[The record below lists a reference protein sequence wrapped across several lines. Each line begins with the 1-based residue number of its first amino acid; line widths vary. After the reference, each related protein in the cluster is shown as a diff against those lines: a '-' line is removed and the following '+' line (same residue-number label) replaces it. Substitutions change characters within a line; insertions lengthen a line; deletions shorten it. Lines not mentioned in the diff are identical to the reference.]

1 MAVKITVDRAAEVVA
16 MCKKIQNSDILDLFQ
31 GVASKLEEAGVNAV
45 TEQIFES
52 CKNFQTAFN
61 SYTEGNDL
69 LIKEFEKI
77 DEINERVKK
86 LDIGEVSAVDNSFG
100 VDVMDVDMIN

>member
-52 CKNFQTAFN
+52 CKTSRQHSTL
-61 SYTEGNDL
+61 TQKVT
-69 LIKEFEKI
+69 IC
-77 DEINERVKK
+77 
-86 LDIGEVSAVDNSFG
+86 
-100 VDVMDVDMIN
+100 

>member
-1 MAVKITVDRAAEVVA
+1 MQ
-16 MCKKIQNSDILDLFQ
+16 KIQNSDILDLFQ

-77 DEINERVKK
+77 DEINERVKN
-86 LDIGEVSAVDNSFG
+86 LTLERFPLLTTLSES
-100 VDVMDVDMIN
+100 MQWTLT

>member
-1 MAVKITVDRAAEVVA
+1 MAVKITVDRAAEVIA

-69 LIKEFEKI
+69 FEKI

-100 VDVMDVDMIN
+100 VDAMDVDMIN

>member
-77 DEINERVKK
+77 NERVKK

-100 VDVMDVDMIN
+100 VDAMDVDMIN